1 MKSIART
8 AGLCLVAM
16 ITMGMALAGNAFAT
30 PLWLLCLEG
39 TANTHTRYT
48 SNQCTTA
55 GGSAEKW
62 ESVALGT
69 KTDTVSIV
77 VRTLRLRDIEAGT
90 EVECNSSLAL
100 DEGEGTIS
108 SNNKGQITKAKITTS
123 EVTKRCNIL
132 KGVLCK
138 KIEEVKGIHL
148 PWNTEIY
155 ETEGKFLTKIEN
167 SGAGEPGWAIK
178 CSGATDECTSIN
190 NEYEEVTLSNV
201 LTEGVLLVK
210 GEFEKKHKAECSLT
224 KGKRAGEV
232 EGLVA
237 ILLVNKNG
245 LSINKT

>member
-39 TANTHTRYT
+39 SASTSKYS
-48 SNQCTTA
+48 SNQCTKTEAA
-55 GGSAEKW
+55 GKW
-62 ESVALGT
+62 ESVALGS

-77 VRTLRLRDIEAGT
+77 VRTLRLTDKEAGT
-90 EVECNSSLAL
+90 VIECNSSLEK

-108 SNNKGQITKAKITTS
+108 SNNKGQIIKAKINNA
-123 EVTKRCNIL
+123 EVGSRCKII
-132 KGVLCK
+132 KEGFCK
-138 KIEEVKGIHL
+138 KLEEVHGVNL
-148 PWNTEIY
+148 PWNTTIE
-155 ETEGKFLTKIEN
+155 EVGGELVTKIEA
-167 SGAGEPGWAIK
+167 SVAGKEPGWAVK
-178 CSGATDECTSIN
+178 CSGVVDECKSIN
-190 NEYEEVTLSNV
+190 KEYEEVTLSNV
-201 LTEGVLLVK
+201 VTEGVLLVK
-210 GEFEKKHKAECSLT
+210 GVFKKAHKAECSLNP
-224 KGKRAGEV
+224 GKRAGEV